1 MYRRKNDNSVF
12 YVTHSIELL
21 VWLIV
26 VLLVVA
32 TCSILYMHNEKHNND
47 YSIFLPDIDGLIVGS
62 PVRILGID
70 VGHVVKIKPV
80 NDTVYVNSVYWT
92 VELFMDCDMTKTDP
106 NFYIRKLEWLLKNG
120 ANVNVYKQGK
130 TGLDLLNLP
139 PRVFLNEKP
148 VDERAITDCKKLML
162 QYGALTMNDLK
173 KQESLNNDYRIELG
187 RMK

>member
-1 MYRRKNDNSVF
+1 MLHDRIDEIHFDTNR
-12 YVTHSIELL
+12 TWEETER
-21 VWLIV
+21 
-26 VLLVVA
+26 VL
-32 TCSILYMHNEKHNND
+32 D
-47 YSIFLPDIDGLIVGS
+47 YL
-62 PVRILGID
+62 
-70 VGHVVKIKPV
+70 KE